1 MPFMKLCPLCSGSSG
16 NATYI
21 ETARARIL
29 IDAGLSCK
37 RITELLSRIGVTPDA
52 LSAILVTHEHVDHVR
67 GVNILSKKYDL
78 PVYANAD
85 TWSMLRTVLKDVAPK
100 NVCVFESDRDFYL
113 DGARILPFSVPHDA
127 VHCVGYTV
135 SAEGHKVGVCTDLGH
150 VDARIL
156 SILSGCDLLLFEA
169 NHDVD
174 MLMAGSYPYLL
185 KKRILSGNGHM
196 NNDDCGKALVRL
208 HETGV
213 KNVILGHLS
222 KENNYPE
229 LALIA
234 VRAALEEAGIAEDM
248 QIAVASR
255 EEPTGVFEI
264 V

>member
-1 MPFMKLCPLCSGSSG
+1 MKLCPLCSGSSG

-21 ETARARIL
+21 EAGSARLL

-37 RITELLSRIGVTPDA
+37 RITELLSKIGVDPRQ
-52 LSAILVTHEHVDHVR
+52 LSAILITHEHVDHVR

-85 TWSMLRTVLKDVAPK
+85 TWSMLKAPLKDVAPK

-113 DGARILPFSVPHDA
+113 AGVRVLPFSVPHDA
-127 VHCVGYTV
+127 IHCVGFTV
-135 SAEGHKVGVCTDLGH
+135 SAAGHKIGVCTDLGH

-174 MLMAGSYPYLL
+174 MLMAGNYPYLL
-185 KKRILSGNGHM
+185 KKRILSGIGHM
-196 NNDDCGKALVRL
+196 NNDDCGKALVKL

-222 KENNYPE
+222 KENNHPA
-229 LALIA
+229 LAMVA

-248 QIAVASR
+248 QIAIAAR

>member
-1 MPFMKLCPLCSGSSG
+1 MKLCPLCSGSSG

-21 ETARARIL
+21 EAGNARLL

-37 RITELLSRIGVTPDA
+37 RITELLERVGVDPRT
-52 LSAILVTHEHVDHVR
+52 LSAILITHEHIDHVR
-67 GVNILSKKYDL
+67 GVNILSKKYDI

-85 TWSMLRTVLKDVAPK
+85 TWSVLKAPLRDVAAK

-113 DGARILPFSVPHDA
+113 AGARILPFSVPHDA
-127 VHCVGYTV
+127 VHCVGFTV
-135 SAEGHKVGVCTDLGH
+135 SAQGHKVGVCTDLGH

-196 NNDDCGKALVRL
+196 NNDDCGRALVKL

-222 KENNYPE
+222 QENNYPA
-229 LALIA
+229 LAMIA
-234 VRAALEEAGIAEDM
+234 VRSVLEEAGVANDM
-248 QIAVASR
+248 QIAVAAR

-264 V
+264 L

>member
-1 MPFMKLCPLCSGSSG
+1 MKLCPLCSGSSG

-21 ETARARIL
+21 EAGGTRIL

-37 RITELLSRIGVTPDA
+37 RITELLDRIGVDVRS
-52 LSAILVTHEHVDHVR
+52 LSGIFITHEHDDHIR
-67 GVNILSKKYDL
+67 GVNILSKKFDL

-85 TWSMLRTVLKDVAPK
+85 TWSMMRDKLDGVAPK
-100 NVCVFESDRDFYL
+100 NVCVFESDCDFYL
-113 DGARILPFSVPHDA
+113 AGMRVLPFSVPHDA
-127 VHCVGYTV
+127 IHCVGFTV
-135 SAEGHKVGVCTDLGH
+135 TAEGHKVGVCTDLGH

-156 SILSGCDLLLFEA
+156 SILSGCELLLFEA

-196 NNDDCGKALVRL
+196 NNDDCGKALVKL
-208 HETGV
+208 YATGV

-229 LALIA
+229 LAMVA
-234 VRAALEEAGIAEDM
+234 VRAALEEAGIGDM
-248 QIAVASR
+248 QIAVAAR
-255 EEPTGVFEI
+255 EEPTGVFELA
-264 V
+264 